1 MTFLKKSDILILYG
15 YKEVLMRDFDYYK
28 KQPKADTHNHL
39 NLSMEYSDYKKWAG
53 FEIPNFPRKMNGLDE
68 MHEIIG
74 QYTRPACTT
83 AQHVIDLIEMS
94 IMTAIKDN
102 VVCIEGSVDIGFIK
116 QFNENL
122 DAFLEGISGIVKKYK
137 NKIKI
142 IPELGISKTIDQ
154 SFLKQWIEPMIS
166 SKVFKN
172 IDLYGPE
179 VSEGIEQCVYIFK
192 LAEKYGLKKKAHV
205 GEFSDAASVKYFVE
219 MFDLDEVQHGIGAA
233 QNDKVLQFLA
243 DRKIRC
249 NVCPQSNIMLGAAK
263 DLKSHPLRKMMDA
276 GVPISIGTDDI
287 LFFGK
292 TNSEQFYDLVK
303 VNLITEKEADK
314 LMAVR

>member
-1 MTFLKKSDILILYG
+1 
-15 YKEVLMRDFDYYK
+15 
-28 KQPKADTHNHL
+28 
-39 NLSMEYSDYKKWAG
+39 
-53 FEIPNFPRKMNGLDE
+53 
-68 MHEIIG
+68 
-74 QYTRPACTT
+74 
-83 AQHVIDLIEMS
+83 
-94 IMTAIKDN
+94 MTAIKDN

-122 DAFLEGISGIVKKYK
+122 DAFLERISNIVKKYK

-219 MFDLDEVQHGIGAA
+219 MFDLDEVQHGMYKDTG
-233 QNDKVLQFLA
+233 VML
-243 DRKIRC
+243 
-249 NVCPQSNIMLGAAK
+249 NVTPSVN
-263 DLKSHPLRKMMDA
+263 A
-276 GVPISIGTDDI
+276 G
-287 LFFGK
+287 
-292 TNSEQFYDLVK
+292 DLVTLEIDQTVTDVGDKDKITGQRSFLQRQIASK
-303 VNLITEKEADK
+303 V
-314 LMAVR
+314 AVRSGETIVLGGLIKSKHTQGSAGLPVLSSIPLLGGLFGNQSREDVRTELLVIITPRVLRSDEDARAVSRELRDRMKGLSLPGHMANQ

>member
-1 MTFLKKSDILILYG
+1 
-15 YKEVLMRDFDYYK
+15 
-28 KQPKADTHNHL
+28 
-39 NLSMEYSDYKKWAG
+39 
-53 FEIPNFPRKMNGLDE
+53 
-68 MHEIIG
+68 
-74 QYTRPACTT
+74 
-83 AQHVIDLIEMS
+83 
-94 IMTAIKDN
+94 MTAIKDN

-192 LAEKYGLKKKAHV
+192 LAHV

-219 MFDLDEVQHGIGAA
+219 MFNLDEVQHGIGAA

-292 TNSEQFYDLVK
+292 TNSEQFYDLVSEK
-303 VNLITEKEADK
+303 VITEEEADQ
-314 LMAVR
+314 LMAIR